1 MDHVWPW
8 PASYGLPGCARGG
21 RWASGSPDHL
31 YRTTALRTPARR
43 AVRNSVVEDECKA
56 VGDQAAL
63 GVSRR
68 VETLRL
74 DRGVGRD
81 SAIWRPEQVAAFE
94 PPAVALGVE
103 VGGQVARSLRLP
115 ARASGS
121 TRQQVLIP
129 GDSLARASPTRLSS
143 EGDGNE

>member
-1 MDHVWPW
+1 MRWW
-8 PASYGLPGCARGG
+8 RIEYCRRRGLCRV
-21 RWASGSPDHL
+21 
-31 YRTTALRTPARR
+31 RR
-43 AVRNSVVEDECKA
+43 ALCPRARLPRVRRAGRCLGPYRELPWCKA

-81 SAIWRPEQVAAFE
+81 PAIGRPEAVAAFE

-103 VGGQVARSLRLP
+103 VGGPGARSLRVP
-115 ARASGS
+115 APASGS
-121 TRQQVLIP
+121 TRQQVLTP
-129 GDSLARASPTRLSS
+129 GVSLARTRTRA
-143 EGDGNE
+143 

>member
-1 MDHVWPW
+1 MKIFNRSNMLSIFKGYFF
-8 PASYGLPGCARGG
+8 AFSAL
-21 RWASGSPDHL
+21 WASGI
-31 YRTTALRTPARR
+31 
-43 AVRNSVVEDECKA
+43 VV
-56 VGDQAAL
+56 
-63 GVSRR
+63 
-68 VETLRL
+68 LRL

-81 SAIWRPEQVAAFE
+81 PAIGRPEAVAAFE

-129 GDSLARASPTRLSS
+129 GDSLARTRTRA
-143 EGDGNE
+143 